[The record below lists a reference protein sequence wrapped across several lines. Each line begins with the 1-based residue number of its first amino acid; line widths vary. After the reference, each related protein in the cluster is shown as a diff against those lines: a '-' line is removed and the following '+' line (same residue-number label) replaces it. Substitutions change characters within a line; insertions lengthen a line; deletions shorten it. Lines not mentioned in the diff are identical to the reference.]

1 MVFQWRSFLIGT
13 LLGGSLVGAWAYLSS
28 PEAESLQAGDSGVGA
43 EAVEGRSEV
52 LSLRARLDTERARAE
67 ERARERD
74 HVEPPPPV
82 RKRPKERISELE
94 DRARERRVPPRE
106 SPKIGKEWFNSEGL
120 RALGIP
126 DSEIER
132 IEEVWQE
139 YLMHKLRIENEIAR
153 QKGKGKGKEAA
164 RWNLVNEDNAR
175 VQLGDENYDAM
186 LYASGDRNRVFIS
199 QLLENSPGESAGLMA
214 EDEVIFYDRER
225 IFRPSE
231 IKRLTTEGSKGDF
244 VEIQVVRG
252 GELMRFFLP
261 RGPIG
266 AQLHFRVSPPFGLR

>member
-1 MVFQWRSFLIGT
+1 MVFQWRSFLVGT
-13 LLGGSLVGAWAYLSS
+13 LLGGSLVGAWAYVSS
-28 PEAESLQAGDSGVGA
+28 LGEESLAGDGSGA
-43 EAVEGRSEV
+43 EAIEDHSEL
-52 LSLRARLDTERARAE
+52 LSLRARLDIERARAE
-67 ERARERD
+67 ERARGD
-74 HVEPPPPV
+74 LEPTPPA

-94 DRARERRVPPRE
+94 DRARERRVPLRE
-106 SPKIGKEWFNSEGL
+106 TPKSDQEWFNSQAL

-126 DSEIER
+126 EAEVEH

-139 YLMHKLRIENEIAR
+139 YLMRKLRIQNESAR
-153 QKGKGKGKEAA
+153 QKANGKGAA
-164 RWNLVNEDNAR
+164 QWNLVNETNAR
-175 VQLGDENYDAM
+175 EQLGDDSYDAM

-214 EDEVIFYDRER
+214 EDEVIFYDEKR

-244 VEIQVVRG
+244 VEIRVVRE

-266 AQLHFRVSPPFGLR
+266 AQLQFRVSPPFGLH